1 MIFNPTQDNVEQV
14 VDEREKELQ
23 MLFTEKEREMRET
36 QEMVAHKLAQTEQR
50 AATTQQVIIEKYG
63 HYPK

>member
-1 MIFNPTQDNVEQV
+1 
-14 VDEREKELQ
+14 

-50 AATTQQVIIEKYG
+50 AATTQQVIIEKYRLS
-63 HYPK
+63 KMIFTSEIRRSSK